1 MLVLGQDTLP
11 ESLPEPLLKSDS
23 LARDGPVTRTQSSHK
38 RGSKPVSFYELPI
51 HIVREISGDPIALV
65 SSLLLIGFYIGQV
78 LLAPKKETVTPTG
91 PSGSPAALEK
101 KQDREEKAP
110 KPEFKASPKPA
121 KSYEMVSFNQTLTKC
136 DTVAAVLELASKQAN
151 MDTVNVVTAI
161 HRSTKLALQSKRT
174 KALTQDERFVSLVRQ
189 LHKMFD
195 EDMQAWTLTRAVG
208 NTAWALAKLQ
218 YKDTDNKI
226 SILDVLHHNFSLYAE
241 KFKPE
246 ELMNTVWAFAELCRE
261 GKESSTARAVAVARA
276 AARCANEGVVSSCTT
291 QQQVYF
297 AWALARLAD
306 INAVRSDPDVQK
318 GFSTYKSLL
327 VTGLTGQTESLTSKH
342 LAMLS
347 WAISHM
353 QKFTSAP
360 EEVEK
365 LLQGI
370 GQDVLRRGLP
380 AFLPGELASIL
391 GAFSKVQLKDSPF
404 QHALL
409 AHVVKDGCDGYTS
422 QDLTTIICGLV
433 NLDYS
438 DEAFYIRM
446 ADLVQRRAMDFNRL
460 ERQMLKRSFA
470 RIQGFRGKLGCLEN

>member
-1 MLVLGQDTLP
+1 
-11 ESLPEPLLKSDS
+11 
-23 LARDGPVTRTQSSHK
+23 VT
-38 RGSKPVSFYELPI
+38 FYELPF
-51 HIVREISGDPIALV
+51 HIVREISGDPIALI
-65 SSLLLIGFYIGQV
+65 SSLLLIGFYLGQL
-78 LLAPKKETVTPTG
+78 LLAPRKEAK
-91 PSGSPAALEK
+91 PSALGSLSSGAEPMPNSPERRAETL
-101 KQDREEKAP
+101 
-110 KPEFKASPKPA
+110 KPEIKPSPKP
-121 KSYEMVSFNQTLTKC
+121 KSFELVSFNQTLTKC
-136 DTVAAVLELASKQAN
+136 ETVSAVLELASKQPT

-161 HRSTKLALQSKRT
+161 HRSTKLALQTKRT

-195 EDMQAWTLTRAVG
+195 QDMQAWTLTRAVG
-208 NTAWALAKLQ
+208 NTSWALAKLQ

-276 AARCANEGVVSSCTT
+276 AARCASEDIVSACTT

-306 INAVRSDPDVQK
+306 INAVRNDTNVQK
-318 GFSTYKSLL
+318 GFATYKSLL
-327 VTGLTGQTESLTSKH
+327 VTRLTGQTESLTSKH

-353 QKFTSAP
+353 QKFNSAP

-365 LLQGI
+365 LLNGI
-370 GQDVLRRGLP
+370 GEDVLRRGTG

-391 GAFSKVQLKDSPF
+391 GAFSKVQLKNSPF
-404 QHALL
+404 QIALQE
-409 AHVVKDGCDGYTS
+409 HVMKDGCDGYTS
-422 QDLTTIICGLV
+422 QDLTTIICGFI
-433 NLDYS
+433 NLEYT
-438 DEAFYIRM
+438 DEAFYIKM
-446 ADLVQRRAMDFNRL
+446 AEIVQRRAVDFNRL

-470 RIQGFRGKLGCLEN
+470 RVQGFKGRLGCLDA

>member
-1 MLVLGQDTLP
+1 
-11 ESLPEPLLKSDS
+11 
-23 LARDGPVTRTQSSHK
+23 
-38 RGSKPVSFYELPI
+38 VSFYELPI

-65 SSLLLIGFYIGQV
+65 SSLLLIGFYVGQI
-78 LLAPKKETVTPTG
+78 LMAPRKEAKPATSAANGEATPP
-91 PSGSPAALEK
+91 PS
-101 KQDREEKAP
+101 RERFETT
-110 KPEFKASPKPA
+110 KPEILKPSPKP
-121 KSYEMVSFNQTLTKC
+121 KSFEMVSFNQTLTKC
-136 DTVAAVLELASKQAN
+136 ETVAAVLELASKQPH

-161 HRSTKLALQSKRT
+161 HKSTKLALQTKRA
-174 KALTQDERFVSLVRQ
+174 KALTQDERFVTLVRQ

-208 NTAWALAKLQ
+208 NTSWALAKLQ

-226 SILDVLHHNFSLYAE
+226 SILDVLHHNFALYAE

-261 GKESSTARAVAVARA
+261 GKESSTQRAVAVARA
-276 AARCANEGVVSSCTT
+276 AARCASEEIVRACTT

-318 GFSTYKSLL
+318 GFATYKALL
-327 VTGLTGQTESLTSKH
+327 VTGLTGKTEPLTSKH

-353 QKFTSAP
+353 QKFTSAA
-360 EEVEK
+360 EDVEK
-365 LLQGI
+365 LLTGI
-370 GQDVLRRGLP
+370 GEDVLRRGTS

-404 QHALL
+404 QNALRV
-409 AHVVKDGCDGYTS
+409 HVMQDGCDGSHDHHLRIYQS
-422 QDLTTIICGLV
+422 GVHGRGFLYQDGR
-433 NLDYS
+433 Y
-438 DEAFYIRM
+438 
-446 ADLVQRRAMDFNRL
+446 
-460 ERQMLKRSFA
+460 RSA
-470 RIQGFRGKLGCLEN
+470 PGG